1 MESGCINTGYS
12 IYFQCRKTA
21 AKYNEKLES
30 REGAAEYLGIS
41 VSSLANYE
49 LGITKV
55 VPVDV
60 VMRMADLYNAP
71 QLKNLYCK
79 NECPLGKEQ
88 SLAVEVKSLEAVT
101 VKIVS
106 NLDSGLIG
114 EMKKRLLQIAEDGQ
128 LSSEEEEKDFRK
140 IVQVL
145 DKLAITISEL
155 KLLEKKLLSKGCD
168 EIGC

>member
-1 MESGCINTGYS
+1 MESGCINSGSS

-21 AKYNEKLES
+21 ARYNEKMES

-71 QLKNLYCK
+71 QIKNLYCK

-88 SLAVEVKSLEAVT
+88 PLAIEVKTLEEVT
-101 VKIVS
+101 IGILSK
-106 NLDSGLIG
+106 LDGEEIG
-114 EMKKRLLQIAEDGQ
+114 SMKKLLLEIAEDGKI
-128 LSSEEEEKDFRK
+128 SPDEEDDFNK
-140 IVQVL
+140 IVSKM
-145 DKLAITISEL
+145 DKLSLTISEL
-155 KLLEKKLLSKGCD
+155 KLLAKKYLAKGQAL
-168 EIGC
+168 

>member
-1 MESGCINTGYS
+1 MERGCINSSGS
-12 IYFQCRKTA
+12 IYFQYRKRA
-21 AKYNEKLES
+21 AKYNEKIES

-71 QLKNLYCK
+71 QLKNLYC

-88 SLAVEVKSLEAVT
+88 SLAIEVKSLEAVT

-114 EMKKRLLQIAEDGQ
+114 DMKTRLLQIAEDGQ
-128 LSSEEEEKDFRK
+128 ISSDEEEKDFRK
-140 IVQVL
+140 IVQAL
-145 DKLAITISEL
+145 DKLALTISEL
-155 KLLEKKLLSKGCD
+155 KLLERKLLSKRGVAQ
-168 EIGC
+168 